1 MHDVRYKLLFSHAEM
16 VEDLLRGFV
25 PHAWVQALDFSTL
38 EKVNA
43 SYVTDDLRDRHDDVV
58 WRVRFQEHWLYV
70 YLLLEFQSTVDRFM
84 AVRILSY
91 TGLLYQDLIRSQ
103 SLHQDRLPPVLPIV
117 LYNGEPRW
125 KAAVELSELIHPAPQ
140 ELQAYQ
146 PQQRYLL
153 LDEGAYPES
162 ALPQVRNLVAAV
174 FRLENGRNA
183 ENVLAVITALLDWL
197 QGPQQAGLRRSFT
210 IWIQRVI
217 LADHSAIPH
226 ESLLELEEVHTML
239 AQRVQQWKQE
249 WRTEGLEEGRAEGRT
264 EGRTEGLAEGLE
276 KGLEKGLQNE
286 RSMLLRM
293 VDLRF
298 GAETVT
304 VLMPLLDRVTDPEQ
318 LTQVGEWIILC
329 ATGEELLE
337 HTRTL
342 VEAPH

>member
-1 MHDVRYKLLFSHAEM
+1 MVDRRYTAVMHDASYKLLFSHAEM
-16 VEDLLRGFV
+16 IKDLLQGFV
-25 PHAWVQALDFSTL
+25 PQSWVQAVDFSTL

-84 AVRILSY
+84 AVRILSD
-91 TGLLYQDLIRSQ
+91 TGLLYQDLIRSH

-153 LDEGAYPES
+153 LDEGAHQEH
-162 ALPQVRNLVAAV
+162 ALVGMRNLVAAV
-174 FRLENGRNA
+174 FRLENNRGA
-183 ENVLAVITALLDWL
+183 EDVLAVVTALLDWL
-197 QGPQQAGLRRSFT
+197 QDPQQTSLRRAFT

-217 LADHSAIPH
+217 LA
-226 ESLLELEEVHTML
+226 ESNDTPREPLIELDEVRTML

-249 WRTEGLEEGRAEGRT
+249 WRAEGLAAGRAEGRAEG
-264 EGRTEGLAEGLE
+264 L
-276 KGLEKGLQNE
+276 KNE
-286 RSMLLRM
+286 RSTLLRQAR
-293 VDLRF
+293 LRF
-298 GAETVT
+298 DVETADT
-304 VLMPLLDRVTDPEQ
+304 LAPLLASVNDPEH
-318 LTQVGEWIILC
+318 LTQIGEWIILC
-329 ATGEELLE
+329 ASGEELLN
-337 HTRTL
+337 R
-342 VEAPH
+342 VQARVDAAR